1 MATRK
6 KAVTMTEEPTE
17 VRKATV
23 KEIADKLKDA
33 FVEVANERADRTEAA
48 AVLGEVIRD
57 LEAQKRDV
65 TMKLLGLD
73 NRWGKWE
80 VDHCNG
86 RTSPIT
92 EYLASE
98 GRDLVKSWVNEAVK
112 EVFTADAKD
121 TFMKN
126 CKKALANDLK
136 DIGGS
141 YQLREYTASLV
152 SDIRK
157 SLMDEAA
164 KELRAELGILEVK

>member
-1 MATRK
+1 MATQK
-6 KAVTMTEEPTE
+6 KTVPVALTEKPTE
-17 VRKATV
+17 IRKATV

-33 FVEVANERADRTEAA
+33 FVEVATERADRTEAE
-48 AVLGEVIRD
+48 AVIGEVIRD

-98 GRDLVKSWVNEAVK
+98 GRDLVKAWVNEAVK
-112 EVFTADAKD
+112 EVFTANAKD

-126 CKKALANDLK
+126 CKKALTDDLK

-152 SDIRK
+152 SDIRMA
-157 SLMDEAA
+157 LMEDAA
-164 KELRAELGILEVK
+164 KELRAELGLLD